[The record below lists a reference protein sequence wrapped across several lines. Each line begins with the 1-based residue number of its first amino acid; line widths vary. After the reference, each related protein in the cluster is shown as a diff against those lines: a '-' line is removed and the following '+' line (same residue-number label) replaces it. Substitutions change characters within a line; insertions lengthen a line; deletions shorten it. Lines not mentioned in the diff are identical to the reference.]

1 MSSRVPLRSAT
12 RWALTAALVVTGAA
26 FCWPLLTDAESSLA
40 GDEATPLLFALVLAV
55 LVLIAIAQVSE
66 DGLDAK
72 TVAMLGVLSALG
84 AALRPLGAGTGGIE
98 PIFFLIILAGRA
110 FGPGFGFVLG
120 STTLLTSAFITAG
133 VGPWLPYQMMAAAW
147 VGLGAGLL
155 PRAEGRKELAMMA
168 GYGAIASVLFGL
180 LMNLSFWPFTL
191 GAETSLSYAAGAP
204 LAENLHHFLLFSLA
218 TSLGWD
224 LGRALTTV
232 ACIFLLG
239 PLLMRA
245 LGRAA
250 RRGAFD
256 EKPVF
261 EPTPTVQSTET

>member
-1 MSSRVPLRSAT
+1 MTSRLPLRAPT
-12 RWALTAALVVTGAA
+12 RWMLATSLVVTAGA
-26 FCWPLLTDAESSLA
+26 FCWPLLTGAGSSLA
-40 GDEATPLLFALVLAV
+40 QEDTAPLLFALILGLLAV
-55 LVLIAIAQVSE
+55 IVVAEVS
-66 DGLDAK
+66 DRGIDAK

-120 STTLLTSAFITAG
+120 STTLLTSAFLTAG

-155 PRAEGRKELAMMA
+155 PPAKGRTEVAILA
-168 GYGAIASVLFGL
+168 GYGAVSSVLFGL

-191 GAETSLSYAAGAP
+191 GAETGLSFVAGAP
-204 LAENLHHFLLFSLA
+204 LADNLHRFLLFSLA

-232 ACIFLLG
+232 ACIILLG
-239 PLLMRA
+239 PLVIRA
-245 LGRAA
+245 LRRAA

-256 EKPVF
+256 EEPVF
-261 EPTPTVQSTET
+261 ESIGGG

>member
-1 MSSRVPLRSAT
+1 
-12 RWALTAALVVTGAA
+12 
-26 FCWPLLTDAESSLA
+26 
-40 GDEATPLLFALVLAV
+40 
-55 LVLIAIAQVSE
+55 
-66 DGLDAK
+66 AK

-110 FGPGFGFVLG
+110 FGPGFGFLLG
-120 STTLLTSAFITAG
+120 STTLLTSAFLTAG

-155 PRAEGRKELAMMA
+155 PPARGRRELAMLA
-168 GYGAIASVLFGL
+168 GYGAVSSVLFGL

-191 GAETSLSYAAGAP
+191 GADTALSFVAGGT
-204 LAENLHHFLLFSLA
+204 LAENLHRFLLFSLA

-232 ACIFLLG
+232 VCIVLLG
-239 PLLMRA
+239 PLVMRA
-245 LGRAA
+245 LERAA

-256 EKPVF
+256 EEPVF
-261 EPTPTVQSTET
+261 ETAAAPAQSTDT

>member
-1 MSSRVPLRSAT
+1 MSNRVPLRSAA
-12 RWALTAALVVTGAA
+12 RWVLAASFIVTAGA
-26 FCWPLLTDAESSLA
+26 FCWPLLTGDGSSLA
-40 GDEATPLLFALVLAV
+40 QADATPMLFALILGLLA
-55 LVLIAIAQVSE
+55 LISIAEVSE
-66 DGLDAK
+66 GGLDAK
-72 TVAMLGVLSALG
+72 SVAMLGVLSALG

-120 STTLLTSAFITAG
+120 STTLLTSAFLTAG

-155 PRAEGRKELAMMA
+155 PPAKGRTEIAMLA
-168 GYGAIASVLFGL
+168 GYGTVSSVLFGL

-191 GAETSLSYAAGAP
+191 GGETALSFVAGAP
-204 LAENLHHFLLFSLA
+204 VADNLHRFFLFSLA

-232 ACIFLLG
+232 ACIVLLG
-239 PLLMRA
+239 PLVMGA
-245 LGRAA
+245 LRRAA

-256 EKPVF
+256 E
-261 EPTPTVQSTET
+261 EPTFEATGSG